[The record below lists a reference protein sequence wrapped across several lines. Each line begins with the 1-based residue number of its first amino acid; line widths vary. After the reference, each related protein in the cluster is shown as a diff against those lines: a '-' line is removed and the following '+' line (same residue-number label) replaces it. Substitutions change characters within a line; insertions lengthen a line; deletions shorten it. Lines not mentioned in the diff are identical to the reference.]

1 MTGGQRATIQTEKTP
16 TGMYRASILND
27 NINIPPVEDKVESV
41 AVRLLTDRLNEA
53 YVKGEVE

>member
-1 MTGGQRATIQTEKTP
+1 
-16 TGMYRASILND
+16 MYRASILND